1 MTPGDG
7 SAGAD
12 KRAERAERAAEAK
25 VREEREKDPALMA
38 AYQEKKM
45 EEEKRKMEEEK
56 RAKEKKTE
64 EDYDKWKADS
74 PTASRQSTHPHLTF
88 QDSLTASGQGWLWVF
103 FGLGGRLEQRR
114 YFIATVFSWIL
125 FIASLHYVLST
136 YYDSTYFGIYT
147 GSGPWWLGF
156 LWAWVIFG
164 YLSYAITSKRLA
176 DLDLEPMAALGL
188 LVIIIIPYA
197 GPILQIVAWLALLVI
212 PGTEGSNN
220 HGPEPTVS
228 VNARNAGPGKQGW
241 YWVFFSVRGRLEQK
255 RFVIGSLAMGVM
267 FFSAVHFTFWAG
279 VPFLGI
285 ESGGTLVNLY
295 VGGSVPWWYGFFW
308 SWVIFGYPTY
318 TLATKRLMDF
328 EIEPQVALVFVFIT
342 IIYLVGPFLQLGM
355 WIWLVATPG
364 TEGSNKFGPESQ
376 ASVHARIYK

>member
-12 KRAERAERAAEAK
+12 KRAARAERAAEAK

-38 AYQEKKM
+38 AYQEKKRK
-45 EEEKRKMEEEK
+45 EEEARLKRKEREE
-56 RAKEKKTE
+56 EKKTE
-64 EDYDKWKADS
+64 EDYDKWRASASKVS
-74 PTASRQSTHPHLTF
+74 PFQESIVASK
-88 QDSLTASGQGWLWVF
+88 QGWLWVF

-125 FIASLHYVLST
+125 FIASLHYVLT
-136 YYDSTYFGIYT
+136 TNYDSTYLGIYT

-164 YLSYAITSKRLA
+164 YPTYAITSKRLA
-176 DLDLEPMAALGL
+176 DIDLEPMAALGL
-188 LVIIIIPYA
+188 QAIIIIPYA
-197 GPILQIVAWLALLVI
+197 GPILQLMAWLALLVT

-295 VGGSVPWWYGFFW
+295 VGGNAPWWYGFFW
-308 SWVIFGYPTY
+308 SYVIFGYLQY
-318 TLATKRLMDF
+318 ALATKRLMDL

-342 IIYLVGPFLQLGM
+342 TIIFIGPILQLGM
-355 WIWLVATPG
+355 WIWLVAAPG
-364 TEGSNKFGPESQ
+364 TEGDNKFGHETQ
-376 ASVHARIYK
+376 ASVQAGTYR

>member
-12 KRAERAERAAEAK
+12 RRAERAERAAEAK

-38 AYQEKKM
+38 AYQEKKRKEEEARLKRKER
-45 EEEKRKMEEEK
+45 EEEK
-56 RAKEKKTE
+56 KTK
-64 EDYDKWKADS
+64 EDYDKWRASASKAS
-74 PTASRQSTHPHLTF
+74 PFQESIVASK
-88 QDSLTASGQGWLWVF
+88 QGWLWVF

-188 LVIIIIPYA
+188 LVIIIIPFL
-197 GPILQIVAWLALLVI
+197 GPFLQIVAWLALLVI

-220 HGPEPTVS
+220 YGPEPRVS
-228 VNARNAGPGKQGW
+228 VDARNAGPGNQGW

-255 RFVIGSLAMGVM
+255 RFVIGSLAVGAV
-267 FFSAVHFTFWAG
+267 FISAVHYTFWAG
-279 VPFLGI
+279 VPFLGM
-285 ESGGTLVNLY
+285 EGGGNYFSLY
-295 VGGSVPWWYGFFW
+295 TGQNAPWWYGFFGHW
-308 SWVIFGYPTY
+308 SSSDTRSMPSRPNV
-318 TLATKRLMDF
+318 
-328 EIEPQVALVFVFIT
+328 
-342 IIYLVGPFLQLGM
+342 
-355 WIWLVATPG
+355 
-364 TEGSNKFGPESQ
+364 
-376 ASVHARIYK
+376 

>member
-12 KRAERAERAAEAK
+12 KRAERAAEAK

-38 AYQEKKM
+38 AYQEKKRKEEEARLKRKERE
-45 EEEKRKMEEEK
+45 EEEK
-56 RAKEKKTE
+56 KTK
-64 EDYDKWKADS
+64 EDYDKWRASASKVS
-74 PTASRQSTHPHLTF
+74 PF

-164 YLSYAITSKRLA
+164 YPAYAMASKRLA
-176 DLDLEPMAALGL
+176 DLDLEPMAAIGL

-255 RFVIGSLAMGVM
+255 RFVIGSLSMGAV
-267 FFSAVHFTFWAG
+267 FISAVHYTFWAG

-285 ESGGTLVNLY
+285 EGGGNYFGLY
-295 VGGSVPWWYGFFW
+295 TGQNAPWWYGFFW
-308 SWVIFGYPTY
+308 SWVIFGYPQY
-318 TLATKRLMDF
+318 ALATKRLMDL

-342 IIYLVGPFLQLGM
+342 LIIFIGPLLQLGM
-355 WIWLVATPG
+355 WIWLVAMPG
-364 TEGSNKFGPESQ
+364 TEGDNKFGPETQ
-376 ASVHARIYK
+376 ASAHGRTYG

>member
-7 SAGAD
+7 STAAD
-12 KRAERAERAAEAK
+12 KRAARAERAAEAK
-25 VREEREKDPALMA
+25 VREEREKDPVLMA
-38 AYQEKKM
+38 AYQEKNRKE
-45 EEEKRKMEEEK
+45 EEEK
-56 RAKEKKTE
+56 KTK
-64 EDYDKWKADS
+64 EDYDKWRGSASKAS
-74 PTASRQSTHPHLTF
+74 TF
-88 QDSLTASGQGWLWVF
+88 QESIVASKQGWLWVF

-114 YFIATVFSWIL
+114 YFISTVFMFIV

-136 YYDSTYFGIYT
+136 YYDSTYLGIYT

-164 YLSYAITSKRLA
+164 YPAYAIGSKRLA
-176 DLDLEPMAALGL
+176 DFNIEPMVALGFIA
-188 LVIIIIPYA
+188 IIIIPYA
-197 GPILQIVAWLALLVI
+197 GPILQLMAWLALLVT

-228 VNARNAGPGKQGW
+228 VNARNAGPGNQGW

-255 RFVIGSLAMGVM
+255 RFVIGSLAMGAV
-267 FFSAVHFTFWAG
+267 FFSVIHFTFWAG

-295 VGGSVPWWYGFFW
+295 VGGGAPWWYGFFW
-308 SWVIFGYPTY
+308 SYVIFGYLQY
-318 TLATKRLMDF
+318 ALATKRLMDL

-342 IIYLVGPFLQLGM
+342 LIIFIGPLLQLVM
-355 WIWLVATPG
+355 WIWMVATPG
-364 TEGSNKFGPESQ
+364 TEGDNKFGPETQ
-376 ASVHARIYK
+376 ASIHGRTYS

>member
-1 MTPGDG
+1 MSPAHGPGPEV
-7 SAGAD
+7 
-12 KRAERAERAAEAK
+12 RAARAAEAK
-25 VREEREKDPALMA
+25 EREEREKDPALMA
-38 AYQEKKM
+38 AYQEKKRK
-45 EEEKRKMEEEK
+45 EEEARLKRKEREE
-56 RAKEKKTE
+56 KEKKTKK
-64 EDYDKWKADS
+64 DYDKWKADS

-164 YLSYAITSKRLA
+164 YPAYAITSKRLA
-176 DLDLEPMAALGL
+176 DIDLEPMAALGL
-188 LVIIIIPYA
+188 IAIVIIPFL
-197 GPILQIVAWLALLVI
+197 GPFLQIVAWLALLVT

-228 VNARNAGPGKQGW
+228 VNARNAGPGKQGR

-295 VGGSVPWWYGFFW
+295 VGGSAPWWYSFFW
-308 SWVIFGYPTY
+308 SYVIFGYPQY
-318 TLATKRLMDF
+318 ALATKRLMDF
-328 EIEPQVALVFVFIT
+328 EIEPQIALVFVFIT

-355 WIWLVATPG
+355 WIWMVATPG
-364 TEGSNKFGPESQ
+364 TEGDNKFGPESQ
-376 ASVHARIYK
+376 ATVHARIYK

>member
-25 VREEREKDPALMA
+25 AREEREKDPALMA
-38 AYQEKKM
+38 AYQEKKRKEEEARLERKER
-45 EEEKRKMEEEK
+45 EEEK
-56 RAKEKKTE
+56 KTK
-64 EDYDKWKADS
+64 EDYDKWRASASKAS
-74 PTASRQSTHPHLTF
+74 PFQESIVASK
-88 QDSLTASGQGWLWVF
+88 QGWLWVF

-188 LVIIIIPYA
+188 LVIIIIPFL
-197 GPILQIVAWLALLVI
+197 GPFVQIVAWLALLVT

-255 RFVIGSLAMGVM
+255 RFVIGSLSMAAV
-267 FFSAVHFTFWAG
+267 FISAVHYTFWAG
-279 VPFLGI
+279 VPFLGM
-285 ESGGTLVNLY
+285 EGGGNYFHLY
-295 VGGSVPWWYGFFW
+295 NPTGSAPWWFGFFW
-308 SWVIFGYPTY
+308 AYVIFGYPTY
-318 TLATKRLMDF
+318 ALATKRLMDL

-342 IIYLVGPFLQLGM
+342 IIYLVGPLLQLGM
-355 WIWLVATPG
+355 WIWLVAMPG

>member
-1 MTPGDG
+1 MTPG
-7 SAGAD
+7 
-12 KRAERAERAAEAK
+12 EAP
-25 VREEREKDPALMA
+25 DP
-38 AYQEKKM
+38 
-45 EEEKRKMEEEK
+45 EEEK
-56 RAKEKKTE
+56 KTK
-64 EDYDKWKADS
+64 EDYDKWRES
-74 PTASRQSTHPHLTF
+74 ASKVSTF
-88 QDSLTASGQGWLWVF
+88 QESIVASKQGWLWVF

-164 YLSYAITSKRLA
+164 YPVYAMASKRLA
-176 DLDLEPMAALGL
+176 DLDLEPRIAIGCLA
-188 LVIIIIPYA
+188 IIIIPYA

-255 RFVIGSLAMGVM
+255 RFVIGSLAMGAV
-267 FFSAVHFTFWAG
+267 FISAVHYTFWAG
-279 VPFLGI
+279 VPFLGM
-285 ESGGTLVNLY
+285 EGGGNYFSLY
-295 VGGSVPWWYGFFW
+295 TGQNAPWWYGFFW
-308 SWVIFGYPTY
+308 SWVIFGYPQY
-318 TLATKRLMDF
+318 ALATKRLMDL

-342 IIYLVGPFLQLGM
+342 LIMFIGPLLQLGM
-355 WIWLVATPG
+355 WIWLVAMPG
-364 TEGSNKFGPESQ
+364 TEGDNKFGPETQ
-376 ASVHARIYK
+376 ASAHGRTYG

>member
-12 KRAERAERAAEAK
+12 KRAARAERAAEAK

-38 AYQEKKM
+38 AYQEKKRK
-45 EEEKRKMEEEK
+45 EEEARLKRKEREE
-56 RAKEKKTE
+56 EKKTE
-64 EDYDKWKADS
+64 EDYDKWRASASKVS
-74 PTASRQSTHPHLTF
+74 PFQESIVASK
-88 QDSLTASGQGWLWVF
+88 QGWLWVF

-125 FIASLHYVLST
+125 FIASLHYVLT
-136 YYDSTYFGIYT
+136 TNYDSTYLGIYT

-164 YLSYAITSKRLA
+164 YPTYAITSKRLA
-176 DLDLEPMAALGL
+176 DIDLEPMAALGL
-188 LVIIIIPYA
+188 QAIIIIPYA
-197 GPILQIVAWLALLVI
+197 GPILQLMAWLALLVT

-295 VGGSVPWWYGFFW
+295 VGGNAPWWYGFFW
-308 SWVIFGYPTY
+308 SYVIFGYLQY
-318 TLATKRLMDF
+318 ALATKRLMDL

-342 IIYLVGPFLQLGM
+342 LIIFIGPLLQLGM
-355 WIWLVATPG
+355 WIWLVAAPG
-364 TEGSNKFGPESQ
+364 TEGDNKFGPETQ
-376 ASVHARIYK
+376 ALVHAGTYR